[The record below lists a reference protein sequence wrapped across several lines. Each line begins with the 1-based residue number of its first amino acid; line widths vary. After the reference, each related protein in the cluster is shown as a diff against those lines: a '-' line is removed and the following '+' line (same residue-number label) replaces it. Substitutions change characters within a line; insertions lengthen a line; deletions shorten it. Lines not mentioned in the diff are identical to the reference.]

1 MPFQIDGFEVGG
13 RSYKLPEN
21 KQSGANRISVIV
33 GPNGVGKTNLLA
45 EMVYQF
51 TDRKRTSDKGPSSF
65 ISIKSKQKQRDYPK
79 RVIAQTFSPFSQ
91 FPKERSRAKGLRDY
105 LLDGDE
111 QYATI
116 GFTRGMGLIGSVSR
130 IAIGRII
137 RKLFIQPDHAV
148 PLSQAMLALG
158 FLPILTLGFV
168 DSSSLRNPDFS
179 SPEKTQEAIAEYLS
193 KIKDKSNRPIAL
205 SFNERKLVREFN
217 NESEVELAER
227 IEKAMLMLQK
237 FQQERRPPSRKEY
250 VFDIKLDN
258 PKQQAEL
265 LESVLTLN
273 RLGLLRISSCLL
285 RPNEQN
291 EKWSVN
297 NEMTPGMIDIA
308 DASSGQ
314 QQLLSSLFG
323 VVAEAE
329 DHSLILIDEPE
340 LSLHP
345 AWQTQFVDLL
355 IDALSGIRGCHVF
368 IATHSAL
375 VAQRAQ
381 ELNLDIVSIGSEPLE
396 LSPKESNKESNA
408 VSVDQML
415 LETFGIAVRDSAYV
429 SKLLMALVLDAEESP
444 ALQPEAKRKLAAIKN
459 LYDKAAIEDKSMKA
473 LIQSASKLIG

>member
-1 MPFQIDGFEVGG
+1 MPFQIAGFKVGD
-13 RSYKLPEN
+13 RSYRLPEN

-51 TDRKRTSDKGPSSF
+51 TDRKRISDKELSSF
-65 ISIKSKQKQRDYPK
+65 IRIKSKQKQREYPK
-79 RVIAQTFSPFSQ
+79 RVIAQTFSPFSR
-91 FPKERSRAKGLRDY
+91 FPKERSRAIGLRDY
-105 LLDGDE
+105 LIDGDE

-116 GFTRGMGLIGSVSR
+116 GFTRGMGLHGSVSR
-130 IAIGRII
+130 ITIGRII

-158 FLPILTLGFV
+158 FFPTLTLGFR

-179 SPEKTQEAIAEYLS
+179 SPEKIQEAIAKYLS
-193 KIKDKSNRPIAL
+193 GIKDKSNRPTAL

-217 NESEVELAER
+217 NESEAELAER
-227 IEKAMLMLQK
+227 IEKSMLMLQG
-237 FQQERRPPSRKEY
+237 FLQERIGPSRKEY

-258 PKQQAEL
+258 PRQQAEL

-273 RLGLLRISSCLL
+273 RLGLMRISSCLL
-285 RPNEQN
+285 RPNGNSGQ
-291 EKWSVN
+291 WSTN
-297 NEMTPGMIDIA
+297 NDQYPGMIDIA

-345 AWQTQFVDLL
+345 AWQTQFIDLL
-355 IDALSGIRGCHVF
+355 VDALSGIRGCHVF

-381 ELNLDIVSIGSEPLE
+381 ELHLDIVSIGSEPLE
-396 LSPKESNKESNA
+396 LSPKESNA
-408 VSVDQML
+408 ISVDQML

-429 SKLLMALVLDAEESP
+429 SKLLMALVMDAEES
-444 ALQPEAKRKLAAIKN
+444 LELKIEAKKKLTVIKN
-459 LYDKAAIEDKSMKA
+459 LYDKAAIKDMA
-473 LIQSASKLIG
+473 MNTLIDSAIEIVNENE